1 MTPSVSV
8 LLTLSSLILTLFGGG
23 SFDADG
29 FHSAPMFGGRA
40 AGEHEDA
47 TLAEATF
54 AARRKRKLA
63 WADAPL
69 SPVKGVGG
77 VGVMCDGP
85 DGAVH
90 SAQLRATPRSPG
102 GRASL
107 KTHRMQVR
115 AHTLTTTTNREG
127 PCATEAG
134 SLGRAWSTEVAVH
147 RLRSAGL
154 T

>member
-1 MTPSVSV
+1 V
-8 LLTLSSLILTLFGGG
+8 
-23 SFDADG
+23 
-29 FHSAPMFGGRA
+29 GGRV
-40 AGEHEDA
+40 AGEHEDP

-63 WADAPL
+63 WADAPM

-85 DGAVH
+85 DGAVQ
-90 SAQLRATPRSPG
+90 STQLRATPRSPG

-115 AHTLTTTTNREG
+115 AHMLTTTDWEG
-127 PCATEAG
+127 PCATHAG
-134 SLGRAWSTEVAVH
+134 SLGWA
-147 RLRSAGL
+147 
-154 T
+154 